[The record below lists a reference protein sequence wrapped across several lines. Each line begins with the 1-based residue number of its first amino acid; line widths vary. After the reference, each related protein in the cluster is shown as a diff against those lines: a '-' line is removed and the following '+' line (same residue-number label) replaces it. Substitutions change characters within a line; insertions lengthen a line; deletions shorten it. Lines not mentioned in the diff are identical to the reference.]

1 MCWDSFKEEMEY
13 DDYIFNHEEILKI
26 YASQF
31 LINTLNRGDV
41 IVLKISNDEKCI
53 YIECTVYKVL
63 KDCIYVLIKNP
74 SINRNM
80 QYIKRL

>member
-1 MCWDSFKEEMEY
+1 MCWDSYQEEIEY

-31 LINTLNRGDV
+31 LIRMLNRGDV
-41 IVLKISNDEKCI
+41 LILKISDNQVTRH
-53 YIECTVYKVL
+53 IECTVYK
-63 KDCIYVLIKNP
+63 KINDCIYVLVKNP
-74 SINRNM
+74 SINKNM